1 MTYYLLPNTSFLI
14 HKNIDCIFTE
24 NLPEV
29 KYSNSLSHY
38 LYNIKTQI
46 DYHEKD
52 WDIYKKY
59 TNPYEYIHTSV
70 PYKRKSISKHNPL
83 SRSFF
88 KMVEMINTFN
98 IRFDSSPIKTFHLA
112 EGPGGFIEAL
122 AMDRE
127 NKDDVYI
134 GMTLIDNNNDP
145 NIPGWKKT
153 THFLNKYENVFIE
166 TGKDGTGNILSIDN
180 FMYCNELYAN
190 SMDVI
195 TADGGFDF
203 SLDFNKQEISIS
215 RLLYAQICFALIMQ
229 KKEGTFILK
238 IFDCFMEHSVD
249 LLYILSS
256 FYDKVY
262 LIKPQ
267 TSRYANSEKY
277 VVCKGFLFDTNKHFF
292 PFLLNA
298 FEKMLSDEQNIKR
311 FLNIS
316 VSYYFINKIEEYNA
330 IFGQQQIE
338 NIHYTISL
346 IENLYKQDKIDN
358 LVKVN
363 IQKCIQWC
371 IKHNI
376 SREPTVPSDAPFS
389 RELTVPSDAPF
400 SREPTVPSDAP
411 SLIDEELV
419 FGISRIDDKLVFGD
433 ESSRIDEELV
443 FGISRIDEELVFGN
457 EPSLLHEYTI
467 DSRI

>member
-29 KYSNSLSHY
+29 KYSNSLSYY

-70 PYKRKSISKHNPL
+70 PYKRKSISKHKPL

-88 KMVEMINTFN
+88 KMIEMIHTFN
-98 IRFDSSPIKTFHLA
+98 IHYGSIPIKTFHLA

-122 AMDRE
+122 AMVRE
-127 NKDDVYI
+127 NKQDVYI

-180 FMYCNELYAN
+180 FKYCNELYAN
-190 SMDVI
+190 SMDLI

-203 SLDFNKQEISIS
+203 SLDFNKQEIAIS

-256 FYDKVY
+256 FYEKVY

-277 VVCKGFLFDTNKHFF
+277 VVCKGFLFDTNIHFF

-298 FEKMLSDEQNIKR
+298 FEKMLSEEENIKR
-311 FLNIS
+311 FLNIP
-316 VSYYFINKIEEYNA
+316 VSYYFIN
-330 IFGQQQIE
+330 
-338 NIHYTISL
+338 
-346 IENLYKQDKIDN
+346 KIDN

-371 IKHNI
+371 MKHNI
-376 SREPTVPSDAPFS
+376 SREPTVPLD
-389 RELTVPSDAPF
+389 EPF
-400 SREPTVPSDAP
+400 SREPTVPLDEP
-411 SLIDEELV
+411 SLIDE
-419 FGISRIDDKLVFGD
+419 FFSR
-433 ESSRIDEELV
+433 ESREPTVPLD
-443 FGISRIDEELVFGN
+443 
-457 EPSLLHEYTI
+457 EPSLLCEFVSLDNKFALVDEMETNEYTFDPRHI
-467 DSRI
+467 